1 MVDSQN
7 TDMRRAVVQKLES
20 LRRAGVQCVPRSA
33 YVASASQVTTPTSQN
48 ANVAERPLTESPRQP
63 VSSPTAK
70 RDDDS
75 AIAAGKP
82 ATTSAAT
89 TSDPKS
95 ALPSKPQPSVSTPR
109 PAVIGLPN
117 ALASAER
124 PEALRILSDE
134 VAACTKCQSL
144 VGSRTRTVFGVGN
157 PDARLVFFGEAP
169 GADEDRLGE
178 PFVGKA
184 GQLLTKIIEACTL
197 TRDDVYIMNVVKCRP
212 PANRNPTPDEANNCR
227 SFFQRQLEI
236 IRPEFICCLGAIAT
250 STLLDTTL
258 SVGRL
263 RGKFH
268 DWNGVKVMVTY
279 HPAYLLRNADAK
291 KLVWSDMKMLISEM
305 GIQLPKKG

>member
-1 MVDSQN
+1 M
-7 TDMRRAVVQKLES
+7 A
-20 LRRAGVQCVPRSA
+20 
-33 YVASASQVTTPTSQN
+33 
-48 ANVAERPLTESPRQP
+48 
-63 VSSPTAK
+63 
-70 RDDDS
+70 
-75 AIAAGKP
+75 
-82 ATTSAAT
+82 
-89 TSDPKS
+89 
-95 ALPSKPQPSVSTPR
+95 
-109 PAVIGLPN
+109 N
-117 ALASAER
+117 ALASSER
-124 PEALRILSDE
+124 PEALRVLADE
-134 VAACTKCQSL
+134 VSGCTKCQSL
-144 VGSRTRTVFGVGN
+144 VGSRTQTVFGVGN

-212 PANRNPTPDEANNCR
+212 PANRNPTPDEASNCR
-227 SFFQRQLEI
+227 PFFQKQLEI

-263 RGKFH
+263 PGKFH